1 MTSSSAT
8 SPYFSFIHKEIHDS
22 LLSRALLIHR
32 MALLELHGSLLSRDQ
47 LLADVSSH
55 YVSQAIDQAYVLLFG
70 LEVLGNPYGL
80 IKDFTQGLGDFFYEP
95 FMVSSREVSGTSSTN
110 RSW

>member
-1 MTSSSAT
+1 MVRTL
-8 SPYFSFIHKEIHDS
+8 PPPHK
-22 LLSRALLIHR
+22 LYLYVAVCCFTVRR
-32 MALLELHGSLLSRDQ
+32 MALFERHGVTLSREQLLSEVQ
-47 LLADVSSH
+47 SH

-95 FMVSSREVSGTSSTN
+95 FMVSQAEP
-110 RSW
+110 